1 MCVTIAEA
9 VACVRAGQQDGI
21 SDIISYTA
29 PNIWLAVSLLYSEQI
44 GGTMTEIYHRAF
56 ACGSALHSP
65 SDLRMWLCGIAYPIL
80 LSKPDVPLLRN
91 GRTDSEL
98 FFRMLAALPR
108 EERTAVLLLCAEGC
122 TAAQSAQILNIPEI
136 EVKRAIR
143 RARVA
148 LADQAKRE
156 RAFAS
161 DTVNTAWILD
171 HMKDLREQQA
181 QQTELFETVI
191 RCVRSGEAFSEQ
203 TESPAKADTRNYFQ
217 KLFRSRRFR

>member
-29 PNIWLAVSLLYSEQI
+29 PNIWLAVSLLCSEQI

-98 FFRMLAALPR
+98 FFRML
-108 EERTAVLLLCAEGC
+108 
-122 TAAQSAQILNIPEI
+122 
-136 EVKRAIR
+136 KRIT
-143 RARVA
+143 
-148 LADQAKRE
+148 
-156 RAFAS
+156 S
-161 DTVNTAWILD
+161 DF
-171 HMKDLREQQA
+171 H
-181 QQTELFETVI
+181 
-191 RCVRSGEAFSEQ
+191 
-203 TESPAKADTRNYFQ
+203 
-217 KLFRSRRFR
+217 